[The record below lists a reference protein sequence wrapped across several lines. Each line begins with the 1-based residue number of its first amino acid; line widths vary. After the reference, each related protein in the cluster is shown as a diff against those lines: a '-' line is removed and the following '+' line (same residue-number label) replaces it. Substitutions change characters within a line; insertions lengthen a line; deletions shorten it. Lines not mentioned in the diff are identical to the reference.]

1 MRFAREFFPRD
12 LEFSVGRVSG
22 MSLANVVFSN
32 HLEGVKPLVAS
43 GAIVAGGM

>member
-1 MRFAREFFPRD
+1 M
-12 LEFSVGRVSG
+12 GRISR
-22 MSLANVVFSN
+22 MSFANVVFSN